1 MTRCLRSNRTYRMLA
16 TTVGLMAASV
26 IGAYIA
32 GVGPFASS
40 RLERARRD
48 IALGNSSSA
57 IKLYLA
63 HLDAEPT
70 DYAARLELG
79 ELLKPTDAS
88 YSLTLLQEI
97 PAEAAEYSQAIWHIA
112 HIASAGKQ
120 DALAEDAL
128 LKLDELRPNDA
139 GVSLSLAELYYRT
152 DRFTEAL
159 PFAKRATQIQS
170 SRAQSWL
177 LLAEVLDNL
186 NRPGEMLQPLQEAV
200 KLDADLYAAHANL
213 AYALYVSGRL
223 NEAEAEALW
232 CLKRN
237 PNDIDVRRWLAM
249 TLRDRGDHDAAFQ
262 QVNLALAKSPGDVDC
277 HIVAADL
284 LLFRRDA
291 QQAYD
296 SLKPLYA
303 EHADRRDFLGSLAR
317 AAAMSGRR
325 EESRR
330 YQQEIVQLMEQE
342 SAPN

>member
-1 MTRCLRSNRTYRMLA
+1 MLA
-16 TTVGLMAASV
+16 VTVGLLGVSAVST
-26 IGAYIA
+26 YIV

-48 IALGNSSSA
+48 IAHGNSSSA

-63 HLDAEPT
+63 QLDAEPS

-79 ELLKPTDAS
+79 ALLKPTNAS
-88 YSLTLLQEI
+88 YSLALLQEI
-97 PAEAAEYSQAIWHIA
+97 PAEAAEYPQAIWHIA
-112 HIASAGKQ
+112 HIATTGKR
-120 DALAEDAL
+120 DVLAEDAL
-128 LKLDELRPNDA
+128 LKLDEVRPNDA

-159 PFAKRATQIQS
+159 PFAKQAIRLQS

-200 KLDADLYAAHANL
+200 NLDADLYAVHANL
-213 AYALYVSGRL
+213 AYAYHVHGRL
-223 NEAEAEALW
+223 DEAEVEALW
-232 CLKRN
+232 CLRKH
-237 PNDIDVRRWLAM
+237 PNDIEVRRWLAM
-249 TLRDRGDHDAAFQ
+249 TLRDRGDHDAAFR
-262 QVNLALAKSPGDVDC
+262 QVNLALAKSPSDVDC

-296 SLKPLYA
+296 SLKPLYPK
-303 EHADRRDFLGSLAR
+303 HADRRDFLGSLAR

-330 YQQEIVQLMEQE
+330 YQQEIVLLMEQE

>member
-1 MTRCLRSNRTYRMLA
+1 MTRCPQTNRTYRMLA
-16 TTVGLMAASV
+16 ATIGLMAASV

-70 DYAARLELG
+70 DYAARLEFG
-79 ELLKPTDAS
+79 EFLKPTDAS
-88 YSLTLLQEI
+88 FSLTLLQAI
-97 PAEAAEYSQAIWHIA
+97 PAEAAEYPQAIWHIA
-112 HIASAGKQ
+112 HIATAGKR

-128 LKLDELRPNDA
+128 LKLGELRPDDA

-152 DRFTEAL
+152 ERFTEAL
-159 PFAKRATQIQS
+159 PFAKQATRLQPN
-170 SRAQSWL
+170 RAQSWL

-186 NRPGEMLQPLQEAV
+186 NRPGEMLRPLQEAV
-200 KLDADLYAAHANL
+200 NLDADLYAAHANL
-213 AYALYVSGRL
+213 AYAHYVFSRL
-223 NEAEAEALW
+223 DEAKVEAFW
-232 CLKRN
+232 CLKRH
-237 PNDIDVRRWLAM
+237 PNDIAVRRWLAM
-249 TLRDRGDHDAAFQ
+249 ALRDGGEHDAAFDQ
-262 QVNLALAKSPGDVDC
+262 INLALAKSPGDVDC
-277 HIVAADL
+277 HIVAADI

-296 SLKPLYA
+296 SLKPLYPK
-303 EHADRRDFLGSLAR
+303 HADRRDFLGSLAR

-330 YQQEIVQLMEQE
+330 YQHEIVQLMEQE
-342 SAPN
+342 SVPN

>member
-1 MTRCLRSNRTYRMLA
+1 MLA
-16 TTVGLMAASV
+16 ATVGLMAASV
-26 IGAYIA
+26 VGAYIA
-32 GVGPFASS
+32 GVGPFASG
-40 RLERARRD
+40 RLERARRE
-48 IALGNSSSA
+48 IAHGDSSSA

-63 HLDAEPT
+63 QLDAEPS

-79 ELLKPTDAS
+79 ALLKPTNAS
-88 YSLTLLQEI
+88 FSLALLQEI
-97 PAEAAEYSQAIWHIA
+97 PAGAAEYPQAIWHIA
-112 HIASAGKQ
+112 HIATAGKR
-120 DALAEDAL
+120 DTLAEDAL

-152 DRFTEAL
+152 DRFTKAL
-159 PFAKRATQIQS
+159 LFAKRATQLQS
-170 SRAQSWL
+170 NRAQSWL

-213 AYALYVSGRL
+213 TYAYYVFGRL
-223 NEAEAEALW
+223 DEAEVEALW
-232 CLKRN
+232 CLRKH
-237 PNDIDVRRWLAM
+237 PNDIVVRRWLAM
-249 TLRDRGDHDAAFQ
+249 TLRDGGEHDAAFQ

-296 SLKPLYA
+296 SLKPLYPK
-303 EHADRRDFLGSLAR
+303 HADRRDFLGSLAR

-330 YQQEIVQLMEQE
+330 YQQEIVQLMEQGP
-342 SAPN
+342 APN

>member
-1 MTRCLRSNRTYRMLA
+1 MVRFSRSNLTFRMLA
-16 TTVGLMAASV
+16 ATVGLLAV
-26 IGAYIA
+26 IAVGTYIA
-32 GVGPFASS
+32 GGAPLASS

-48 IALGNSSSA
+48 IVRGNSHSA

-63 HLDAEPT
+63 HLEAEPS

-88 YSLTLLQEI
+88 TSLAILQEI
-97 PAEAAEYSQAIWHIA
+97 PAEVAEYPQAIWHIA
-112 HIASAGKQ
+112 HIATAGKR
-120 DALAEDAL
+120 DRLAEDAL

-152 DRFTEAL
+152 ERFTEAL
-159 PFAKRATQIQS
+159 LFAKRATQLQAG
-170 SRAQSWL
+170 RAQSWL
-177 LLAEVLDNL
+177 LLAEVLDHL

-200 KLDADLYAAHANL
+200 RLDAGLYAAHANL
-213 AYALYVSGRL
+213 AYANYVFGQL
-223 NEAEAEALW
+223 AEAKVEALW
-232 CLKRN
+232 CLKRH
-237 PNDIDVRRWLAM
+237 PNDIAVRRWLAM
-249 TLRDRGDHDAAFQ
+249 TLRDGGEHDAAFQ
-262 QVNLALAKSPGDVDC
+262 QVNLALEKSPGDVDC
-277 HIVAADL
+277 HIVAADM

-296 SLKPLYA
+296 SLKPLYPK
-303 EHADRRDFLGSLAR
+303 HADRRDFLGSLAR

-330 YQQEIVQLMEQE
+330 YQQEIVQLMEQG